1 MKSKSVGG
9 GASISGGRSFV
20 AVVQIHR
27 GACFFFFKG
36 PRKVLPLG
44 KVEIQVSLVAIAKI

>member
-27 GACFFFFKG
+27 GACFFFKG

>member
-1 MKSKSVGG
+1 MEGLV
-9 GASISGGRSFV
+9 FQV
-20 AVVQIHR
+20 AEALWPWSRYTEELV
-27 GACFFFFKG
+27 FFFKG